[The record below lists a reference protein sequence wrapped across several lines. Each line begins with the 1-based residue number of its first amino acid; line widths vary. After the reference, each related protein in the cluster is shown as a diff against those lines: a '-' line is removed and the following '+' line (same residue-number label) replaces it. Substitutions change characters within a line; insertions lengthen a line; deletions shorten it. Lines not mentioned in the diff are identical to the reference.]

1 MTAIIEQNRDKLI
14 ELCRKYHVAV
24 LDVFG
29 SAATDEYNEQTSDV
43 DLLVEFDSSVKAKRF
58 DNFFALHEALQKLLK
73 RPVDLVEPGGLRNPY
88 FIDSVEK
95 TRKRLYAAS

>member
-1 MTAIIEQNRDKLI
+1 MAHIIEENKDKLI
-14 ELCRKYHVAV
+14 ELCRKYHVHE

-29 SAATDEYNEQTSDV
+29 SAATSEFNEPTSDI
-43 DLLVEFDSSVKAKRF
+43 DLLVEFDNSVSANRF
-58 DNFFALHEALQKLLK
+58 DNFFALLEELKKLFN

-95 TRKRLYAAS
+95 TRRRIYAAS

>member
-1 MTAIIEQNRDKLI
+1 MTAIIEQNIEKLI
-14 ELCRKYHVAV
+14 ELCRKYHVAA

-29 SAATDEYNEQTSDV
+29 SAATQEFDAQCSDV

-58 DNFFALHEALQKLLK
+58 DNFFALRDELQRLLK

-88 FIDSVEK
+88 FIESVEK